1 MIIVQLSGGFGNQL
15 FQYASGLSLAE
26 HHNVCLKVDVSL
38 LEKEDVITGTFREM
52 DIFKLRNIPIKATN
66 DEINKFLS
74 LSPFTSFTDKSK
86 PFYKR
91 KVYKEKSN
99 MFDKNF
105 FKAGK
110 DLLLKGNRQSEK
122 YFISIKETIVEK
134 FSISEK
140 VTEPVIEI
148 GNTISVQNSVSI
160 HIRRGDYLAPV
171 ALEWLGVQPISY
183 YLKAIDKITKGIPN
197 VKFYIFSDDITWVK
211 QNLKLDH
218 DHEFVSGN
226 ITTNALQDFYLM
238 SKCKNNIIANS
249 TFSWWAAWLNQ
260 NEGKFII
267 APKKW
272 YNQVTF
278 DTTDLIPNSWIRI

>member
-52 DIFKLRNIPIKATN
+52 DIFKLKNIPIKATS
-66 DEINKFLS
+66 DEINKFSRL
-74 LSPFTSFTDKSK
+74 PPINKFTDKSK

-105 FKAGK
+105 FKAGN

-122 YFISIKETIVEK
+122 YFINIKDQIVK
-134 FSISEK
+134 KLSISE
-140 VTEPVIEI
+140 VVIEPVYDL

-160 HIRRGDYLAPV
+160 HIRRGDYLSPV
-171 ALEWLGVQPISY
+171 ALEWLGVQPVSY
-183 YLKAIDKITKGIPN
+183 YLKAIEMMTMKIPN
-197 VKFYIFSDDITWVK
+197 AKFYLFSDDITWVK
-211 QNLKLDH
+211 QNLKLNH
-218 DHEFVSGN
+218 DHEFVSEN
-226 ITTNALQDFYLM
+226 ITTNSLQDFYLM

-260 NEGKFII
+260 YESKIVI

-272 YNQVTF
+272 YNQITF
-278 DTTDLIPNSWIRI
+278 DTTDLIPNSWIKI